1 VDGVRFDA
9 DQGNFIGAFT
19 ELAPKIVNNTFAGN
33 AGSGISSATNFI
45 KGCLVQNNL
54 VLENNYGISVDSV
67 VTTTNFA
74 VGCNDVWANYRTNWV
89 YCPSYGILST
99 NNLNGTPS
107 DAGFNIAADPLLGG
121 IDGYRL
127 TAGSPAV
134 DAGRTNSS
142 PATDA
147 EGRAR
152 LGPPDLGCYELPSP
166 LLTPSLPPA
175 GGSFGVVVTGGRG
188 LNYTLQATRDF
199 SSWFSVTN
207 LAMTNGIMQ
216 SRLPI
221 LSGEQHLFYRAKW

>member
-1 VDGVRFDA
+1 
-9 DQGNFIGAFT
+9 
-19 ELAPKIVNNTFAGN
+19 LAPKIVNNTFAGN

-188 LNYTLQATRDF
+188 TKLHPAGHPRFQQLVFGYEPGDDQWHHAIKFADPFRGATP
-199 SSWFSVTN
+199 V
-207 LAMTNGIMQ
+207 
-216 SRLPI
+216 
-221 LSGEQHLFYRAKW
+221 LSGKMVTP